1 MVVGFLK
8 PGGIENTRDEEYFW
22 DSARNAKIYRG
33 ARRRR
38 IHKRWIQYY
47 KKETYKHIV
56 DAFVSMGGNADRS
69 GTIMKDTIVNIIK
82 NEFELTYNME
92 AFLEGFGEN
101 R

>member
-1 MVVGFLK
+1 
-8 PGGIENTRDEEYFW
+8 
-22 DSARNAKIYRG
+22 
-33 ARRRR
+33 
-38 IHKRWIQYY
+38 
-47 KKETYKHIV
+47 
-56 DAFVSMGGNADRS
+56 MGGNADRS